1 MGRVADALAVLKRGL
16 EVLPTNYLI
25 ASPYIHI
32 LNETGR
38 FGEVIRVI
46 TADGRY
52 PFEKVSDSWNVLG
65 VAYLNTGELEKARD
79 ALGNALALDE
89 RNYLVHRNR
98 GDVEFAVFAR
108 SKDPEAYQKSLECYQ
123 KAIELNPRDPSSF
136 NALGFTYS
144 QGGRPKEAI
153 PHLRKALELFPDY
166 GTAVYNLGLAYFNTG
181 DNEKALENLT
191 RFREKLSN
199 PLTPAQLRALD
210 SLIREC
216 KSRLVPRFEL
226 MGTCPPS
233 CPRVHEFTP
242 VPLRGRG

>member
-1 MGRVADALAVLKRGL
+1 MGVIYARMGRVADALAVLKRGL
-16 EVLPTNYLI
+16 EVLPTNFLI

-79 ALGNALALDE
+79 AFGNAVALD
-89 RNYLVHRNR
+89 RGNYLVYRNW
-98 GDVEFAVFAR
+98 GDLEFAMFAR
-108 SKDPEAYQKSLECYQ
+108 SKEPEAYQKSLACYQ
-123 KAIELNPRDPSSF
+123 KAIELNPRDPSSC
-136 NALGFTYS
+136 NALGFTYL

-153 PHLRKALELFPDY
+153 PHLRRALELFPDY
-166 GTAVYNLGLAYFNTG
+166 DTAVYNLGLAYFNTG
-181 DNEKALENLT
+181 DYERALESLT
-191 RFREKLSN
+191 RFREKFSS

-210 SLIREC
+210 SLIQEC
-216 KSRLVPRFEL
+216 KSRL
-226 MGTCPPS
+226 G
-233 CPRVHEFTP
+233 
-242 VPLRGRG
+242 LRNE